1 MMKKVMA
8 ISFIFVCTSI
18 GWMILAGT
26 VVLRTDQMSSELK
39 SSVSQLWG
47 TPQLQREPRVYFSSN
62 QSLELGSPIDLIG
75 SDIDVNIGL
84 QHRKKGLN
92 WYSTYTVDFDATYK
106 IINPEPKARPLAVNF
121 ALPAKG
127 AIYDNFEVYI
137 DQERL
142 EDFDIT
148 SGSVTVEFPAE
159 PNQQY
164 EVRFKYASQA
174 MDSWHYDFG
183 QNVKQV
189 KDFSLNVT
197 TDFDKVDFPEESIS
211 PTEKQKTSNGWQLTW
226 KYENLLTGIKIG
238 IAMPDKL
245 NPGPW
250 VSRLTTMAPVSLF
263 LYFFLLFII
272 SSIKK
277 IDLHPMNY
285 FFVGT
290 SFFSFHLLMAY
301 LVDHISIHA
310 AFWICSVV
318 SLFLVISYM
327 RLVVG
332 LRFAFVEIAI
342 SQLVYLIFFSYT
354 FFLKGYTGLAIT
366 ILCICTLFTV
376 MQATGRMDW
385 NQAFKKMEPIEEE
398 KSK

>member
-1 MMKKVMA
+1 
-8 ISFIFVCTSI
+8 
-18 GWMILAGT
+18 MILAGT
-26 VVLRTDQMSSELK
+26 VVLRTDETSRELK
-39 SSVSQLWG
+39 SSVSHLWG
-47 TPQLQREPRVYFSSN
+47 TPQLQREPRVYYMTEN
-62 QSLELGSPIDLIG
+62 VLDLEASPIDLRG
-75 SDIDVNIGL
+75 SDIDVNIAL

-92 WYSTYTVDFDATYK
+92 WYSTYTVDFDGTYK
-106 IINPEPKARPLAVNF
+106 ITNPDQKDRPIAVNF

-127 AIYDNFEVYI
+127 AIYDKFEVYI
-137 DQERL
+137 DQDLL
-142 EDFDIT
+142 EDYDIS
-148 SGSVTVEFPAE
+148 SGSVTVEFPAKA
-159 PNQQY
+159 NQQY
-164 EVRFKYASQA
+164 EVRFKYTSQG
-174 MDSWHYDFG
+174 MDRWGYDFG

-197 TDFDKVDFPEESIS
+197 TDFDKVDFPDEAIS
-211 PTEKQKTSNGWQLTW
+211 PTAKQKTDNGWQLTW
-226 KYENLLTGIKIG
+226 NYENLITGIKIG
-238 IAMPDKL
+238 VAMPDKL

-285 FFVGT
+285 FFIGT

-385 NQAFKKMEPIEEE
+385 NEAFRKIDPVDEER
-398 KSK
+398 SKD